1 MFLPVWL
8 LPLLKSVL
16 PAVGAIGSSI
26 ASVNAQERMNRYNDP
41 RRQLQRLN
49 AAGLPFAAFEAGQ
62 AGQQSQLPD
71 FGGIAQAGKFGK
83 LPNKLPAS
91 ATGRPYDRKSAT
103 CWKNCGSR
111 SRHGRE

>member
-1 MFLPVWL
+1 MIFMFLPVWL

-62 AGQQSQLPD
+62 VGQQSQLPD
-71 FGGIAQAGKFGK
+71 F
-83 LPNKLPAS
+83 
-91 ATGRPYDRKSAT
+91 
-103 CWKNCGSR
+103 
-111 SRHGRE
+111 EE